1 MAKLSVD
8 DDFKPT
14 SVFVE
19 DAEAQG
25 RLGSYNQNVN
35 ARYGNTFLVAL
46 LVAGG
51 IY

>member
-35 ARYGNTFLVAL
+35 ARYGYTFLSVL
-46 LVAGG
+46 FVAGS
-51 IY
+51 IH